1 MQFTKLTLISF
12 FILLLIGS
20 IFAQQEKPAPADKG
34 YQLIKTYCYVC
45 HNPNVT
51 RHDQMIAPPMM
62 MVKRHYQPNF
72 TNKEDFI
79 NAIVNWVHHPSAEK
93 ALMPGAVRKFK
104 IMPPLAYPK
113 EDLEAIAAYMFDHE
127 LDKPM
132 MMGQMRGNK
141 NKEEIMAEKS
151 ALTLNDGKKWKI
163 DHSTMET
170 MKSVNTLISNF
181 TGKEITDYH
190 KLGKAVFAKAK
201 KVIMDENNRGEAFE
215 QLHTFFHG
223 LENNMHQLMEVNSI
237 EEGEKYKGLLE
248 VHARSF
254 ESYFEE

>member
-113 EDLEAIAAYMFDHE
+113 EDLEAMWIEIY
-127 LDKPM
+127 
-132 MMGQMRGNK
+132 
-141 NKEEIMAEKS
+141 EEIYEWLNGDYRLIKINVANEIGETNTSEAKS
-151 ALTLNDGKKWKI
+151 GRVGWSEANT
-163 DHSTMET
+163 STP
-170 MKSVNTLISNF
+170 F
-181 TGKEITDYH
+181 G
-190 KLGKAVFAKAK
+190 
-201 KVIMDENNRGEAFE
+201 
-215 QLHTFFHG
+215 
-223 LENNMHQLMEVNSI
+223 
-237 EEGEKYKGLLE
+237 
-248 VHARSF
+248 
-254 ESYFEE
+254 